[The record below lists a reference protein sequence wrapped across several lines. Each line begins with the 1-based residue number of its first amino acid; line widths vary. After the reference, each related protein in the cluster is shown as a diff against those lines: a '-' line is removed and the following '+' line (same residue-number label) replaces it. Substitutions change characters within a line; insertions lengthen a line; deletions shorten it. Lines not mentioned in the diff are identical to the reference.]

1 MCISH
6 YYYYVLLLL
15 LLLLLVI
22 FVQVSLRVAMAS
34 SASMASVASFAS
46 AKLHTLTRAPSLQ
59 KKSIVRAYPLRF
71 PSHRIASKR
80 GRNGLIS
87 AQSSS
92 PSMMQQQEEE
102 EDEEEERRR
111 ACSPSMMQNLIA
123 FLEADLPHLF
133 DERGITRD
141 QYEASVQFRDPI
153 TKYDSIDGYLFN
165 IQMLRYLF
173 SPKFELHSVKQV
185 PLFLMQG
192 PFVCDVLFIISFV
205 CSEVEIEIE
214 IAIEIE
220 IEIEGNYFALWSAR
234 RPER

>member
-1 MCISH
+1 
-6 YYYYVLLLL
+6 
-15 LLLLLVI
+15 
-22 FVQVSLRVAMAS
+22 MAS
-34 SASMASVASFAS
+34 LASFAS
-46 AKLHTLTRAPSLQ
+46 SAKLRTLTRTPSLQ
-59 KKSIVRAYPLRF
+59 KKSRFRSYTLRF

-80 GRNGLIS
+80 GRNCLVS

-92 PSMMQQQEEE
+92 PSLMQQQEE
-102 EDEEEERRR
+102 EEEERRR

-205 CSEVEIEIE
+205 CLEVEIEVE
-214 IAIEIE
+214 TE
-220 IEIEGNYFALWSAR
+220 IEIEGNYYALCSAG
-234 RPER
+234 RPAI